1 VLSCATKIKVFVKNY
16 TIQKAVQIQYLC
28 AMSQFAHDKV
38 VPYSQSN
45 AEKKEQVATMFDS
58 IAKRYDFL
66 NRFLSLGIDQ
76 GWRKKAIAYLNDKQI
91 NHLLDIATGTADMA
105 LMAHKQIQPIAIT
118 GIDISEGMMQY
129 GRIKI
134 EQKGLAHKIKL
145 SLGDSTAIPFEAAKF
160 DGAMVAFG
168 VRNFANLEKGLA
180 EIYRVLTPGSKLVIL
195 EFSQPTSFWFKPIY
209 TFYMKWVTPTIGKL
223 FSGNKE
229 AYAYLNESVIAF
241 PEGAAFLTI
250 LEQAGFKNV
259 SQEKLSLGICSIY
272 CGSKL

>member
-1 VLSCATKIKVFVKNY
+1 
-16 TIQKAVQIQYLC
+16 
-28 AMSQFAHDKV
+28 MSQFAHDKV

-45 AEKKEQVATMFDS
+45 AEKKEQVASMFDS

-76 GWRKKAIAYLNDKQI
+76 GWRKKAIAYLNDKKI
-91 NHLLDIATGTADMA
+91 NHLLDMA
-105 LMAHKQIQPIAIT
+105 LMAYKQIQPTEIT

-145 SLGDSTAIPFEAAKF
+145 SLGDSTAIPFEASTF

-168 VRNFANLEKGLA
+168 VRNFANLTLGLK
-180 EIYRVLTPGSKLVIL
+180 EINRVLLPESKLVIL

-209 TFYMKWVTPTIGKL
+209 TIYMKWVTPTIGKL
-223 FSGNKE
+223 FSGNKA
-229 AYAYLNESVIAF
+229 AYTYLNESVIAF

-250 LEQAGFKNV
+250 LEEAGFKNV
-259 SQEKLSLGICSIY
+259 TQQKLSLGICSIY
-272 CGSKL
+272 CGSK

>member
-1 VLSCATKIKVFVKNY
+1 
-16 TIQKAVQIQYLC
+16 
-28 AMSQFAHDKV
+28 MSQFAHDKV

-45 AEKKEQVATMFDS
+45 ASKKEQVASMFDS
-58 IAKRYDFL
+58 IAKKYDFL

-76 GWRKKAIAYLNDKQI
+76 GWRKKAISYLKEKPL

-105 LMAHKQIQPIAIT
+105 LMAYKQIHPKKIT

-134 EQKGLAHKIKL
+134 AEKGLENIIQL
-145 SLGDSTAIPFEAAKF
+145 TLGDSTEIPFEDAQF

-168 VRNFANLEKGLA
+168 VRNFANLEKGLT
-180 EIYRVLTPGSKLVIL
+180 EINRVLQPGSKLVVL
-195 EFSQPTSFWFKPIY
+195 EFSQPSSFWFKPIY
-209 TFYMKWVTPTIGKL
+209 TLYMKWITPTVGKL

-241 PEGAAFLTI
+241 PEGKAFLQV
-250 LEQAGFKNV
+250 LEKAGFKNV
-259 SQEKLSLGICSIY
+259 QQEKLTLGICSIY
-272 CGSKL
+272 IGNK

>member
-1 VLSCATKIKVFVKNY
+1 
-16 TIQKAVQIQYLC
+16 
-28 AMSQFAHDKV
+28 MSQFAHDKV

-45 AEKKEQVATMFDS
+45 ADKKEQVASMFDS
-58 IAKRYDFL
+58 IASRYDFL
-66 NRFLSLGIDQ
+66 NRFLSLGIDHC
-76 GWRKKAIAYLNDKQI
+76 WRKKAISYLNNKKI

-105 LMAHKQIQPIAIT
+105 LMAYRQIQPTKIT

-134 EQKGLAHKIKL
+134 EQKGLIDKIQL
-145 SLGDSTAIPFEAAKF
+145 SLGDSTAIPFEAAQF

-168 VRNFANLEKGLA
+168 VRNFANLEKGLQ

-209 TFYMKWVTPTIGKL
+209 TFYMKWVTPTVGKL
-223 FSGNKE
+223 FSGNKA
-229 AYAYLNESVIAF
+229 AYTYLNESVIAF
-241 PEGAAFLTI
+241 PEGTAFLTI

-259 SQEKLSLGICSIY
+259 SQQKLSLGICSIY
-272 CGSKL
+272 CGSK

>member
-1 VLSCATKIKVFVKNY
+1 
-16 TIQKAVQIQYLC
+16 
-28 AMSQFAHDKV
+28 MSQFAHDKV

-58 IAKRYDFL
+58 IAKKYDFL

-76 GWRKKAIAYLNDKQI
+76 GWRKKAIAYLKDKKI

-105 LMAHKQIQPIAIT
+105 LMAYQQVHPTKIT

-134 EQKGLAHKIKL
+134 EQKGLADKIQL
-145 SLGDSTAIPFEAAKF
+145 SQGDSTAIPFEKGHF

-168 VRNFANLEKGLA
+168 VRNFANLEKGLQ
-180 EIYRVLTPGSKLVIL
+180 EINRVLTPGSKLVIL

-223 FSGNKE
+223 FSGNKA
-229 AYAYLNESVIAF
+229 AYTYLNESVIAF
-241 PEGAAFLTI
+241 PEGAAFLSI
-250 LEQAGFKNV
+250 LAQAGFKNV
-259 SQEKLSLGICSIY
+259 SQQKLSLGICSIY
-272 CGSKL
+272 YGKK

>member
-1 VLSCATKIKVFVKNY
+1 
-16 TIQKAVQIQYLC
+16 
-28 AMSQFAHDKV
+28 MSQFAHDKV

-45 AEKKEQVATMFDS
+45 ADKKEQVASMFDS
-58 IAKRYDFL
+58 IASRYDFL
-66 NRFLSLGIDQ
+66 NRFLSLGIDHC
-76 GWRKKAIAYLNDKQI
+76 WRKKAISYLNNKKI

-105 LMAHKQIQPIAIT
+105 LMAYRQIQPTKIT

-134 EQKGLAHKIKL
+134 EQKGLIDKIQL
-145 SLGDSTAIPFEAAKF
+145 SLGDSTAIPFEAAQF

-168 VRNFANLEKGLA
+168 VRNFANLEKGLQ

-209 TFYMKWVTPTIGKL
+209 TFYMKWVTPTVGKL
-223 FSGNKE
+223 FSGNKA
-229 AYAYLNESVIAF
+229 AYTYLNESVIAF
-241 PEGAAFLTI
+241 PEGVAFLTI

-259 SQEKLSLGICSIY
+259 SQQKLSLGICSIY
-272 CGSKL
+272 CGSK